1 MRSLLRR
8 TAQAS
13 SALLLAAGGLMFT
26 GGSAQAA
33 QYDGADP
40 ASTYCGGTTGTPRS
54 AAVHDPRYGFHVGT
68 IDLRYNSGCRTVWA
82 RITLD
87 NPQGWC
93 GDSAAGQPCATA
105 EVIRE
110 SDGATLSCQVPQG
123 GTSCYTRMLN
133 DAGVQSHA
141 QGITYTSGGLR
152 YTPTGSY

>member
-13 SALLLAAGGLMFT
+13 SALLLATGGLMFT
-26 GGSAQAA
+26 GGPAQAA

-40 ASTYCGGTTGTPRS
+40 ASTYCGGTTSTPRS
-54 AAVHDPRYGFHVGT
+54 AALYDPKYGFHVGT

-93 GDSAAGQPCATA
+93 GDSASGQPCAHA
-105 EVIRE
+105 QVIRDDNAVME
-110 SDGATLSCQVPQG
+110 CVVPQG
-123 GTSCYTRMLN
+123 STSCYTRMLN
-133 DAGVQSHA
+133 DANTQSYA

-152 YTPTGSY
+152 YTTTGRY